1 MSFVIRRTPTFLLL
15 QLLLLEELNKSA
27 AAVVDEA
34 MKWLVFEFQRLL
46 IAAFLRMFDTFL
58 LPWLQI
64 P

>member
-15 QLLLLEELNKSA
+15 QLLLLEELNKS

-58 LPWLQI
+58 LPWLHI